1 MELAWLT
8 SVGIIGGPKGSL
20 IASSNLEDTVVFV
33 FFLIRGQ
40 NKKQGSKGLKRKW
53 KLKSTRCRNLAGMRG
68 RERV

>member
-33 FFLIRGQ
+33 FF
-40 NKKQGSKGLKRKW
+40 
-53 KLKSTRCRNLAGMRG
+53 
-68 RERV
+68 